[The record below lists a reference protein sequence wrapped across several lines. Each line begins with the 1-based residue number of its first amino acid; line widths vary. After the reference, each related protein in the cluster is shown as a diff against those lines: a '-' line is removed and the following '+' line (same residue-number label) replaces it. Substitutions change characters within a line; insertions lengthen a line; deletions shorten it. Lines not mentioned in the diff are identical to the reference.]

1 MIEKL
6 NRAFVK
12 KLFLD
17 NCSTPLVTLVKPTL
31 KGETYSTYGGG
42 ERGNVIISSSKVI
55 LMCPCNGFE
64 KQELSKDSMD
74 RCICPLCNQG
84 FNSWQRRAKVIL
96 SADTIK
102 DAEKKHSE
110 LNKKDTYRYYAGN
123 YIVKF
128 GGFQN
133 SSDGKPKSREKLLQ
147 TYYVKEKLDGTC
159 GIDIV
164 RLTIN
169 AVANNGDITFEEKYD
184 KWCEVVPGQKIA
196 AYKFTKARG
205 QEEIDI
211 FDAFHI
217 TSDNVTNDECVY
229 FEGATSMIDF
239 IANNPDFAKRT
250 GLDELVMNYL
260 PTSLIPENS
269 LFLLYLYLY
278 SKYPVVELLVKMKYY
293 GLVFGLMEKI
303 CSAYR
308 REDIKASVSSLNKL
322 LNQTSKGSASL
333 SIPSYIG
340 QYLNAKGARIDEYF
354 SWVALNEYESI
365 SKENFE
371 KIIASEAYWYINYYN
386 LLGQLPNII
395 KYGYTLNQVTKYI
408 MKQYMGDGKWS
419 ICQNKVD
426 YRTPHPISSII
437 SLWKDYLEHCELMDI
452 KPDKF
457 PQDVKKA
464 HDDIMTAYKAIED
477 KMVDKELATI
487 ADKYSSYKTTSKHY
501 DVVVPRSVNDFVTE
515 GNNQHNCVGGYVERV
530 RKGMCRVFFIRKID
544 DMETSYIT
552 AECSKSGTLA
562 QIKYR
567 NNISVT
573 NYDEVEY
580 AKAFCKFIMSK
591 GW

>member
-6 NRAFVK
+6 NRAFVR

-17 NCSTPLVTLVKPTL
+17 NCTEPIVTLVKPTL
-31 KGETYSTYGGG
+31 KGETYSSYGGG
-42 ERGNVIISSSKVI
+42 TRGNVVISSKKII

-64 KQELSKDSMD
+64 KQELSGNAVEQ
-74 RCICPLCNQG
+74 CVCPLCNQG
-84 FNSWQRRAKVIL
+84 FNYWMRRARVIL
-96 SADTIK
+96 SADTVK
-102 DAEKKHSE
+102 DAEKKFAE
-110 LNKKDTYRYYAGN
+110 INNKNAARWQQGN
-123 YIVKF
+123 YIVSF
-128 GGFQN
+128 GGYRT
-133 SSDGKPKSREKLLQ
+133 STDGKPKSREKLLQ

-169 AVANNGDITFEEKYD
+169 AVVDDGNITFEEKYD

-196 AYKFTKARG
+196 AYKITKARG
-205 QEEIDI
+205 QEEIDV

-229 FEGATSMIDF
+229 YEGATSMIDF
-239 IANNPDFAKRT
+239 IANNPEFAKRT

-293 GLVFGLMEKI
+293 GLVFGLMDRI

-308 REDIKASVSSLNKL
+308 REDIRASVSSLNKL

-340 QYLNAKGARIDEYF
+340 QYLNAKGAKIDEYF

-371 KIIASEAYWYINYYN
+371 KIISSEAYWYINYYN
-386 LLGQLPNII
+386 QLGQLPNII
-395 KYGYTLNQVTKYI
+395 KYGYTLNQVMKYI
-408 MKQYMGDGKWS
+408 MKQYSNDNKWN
-419 ICQNKVD
+419 IRQNKVD
-426 YRTPHPISSII
+426 YRTPHQITSII
-437 SLWKDYLEHCELMDI
+437 NLWKDYLEHCELMDV

-464 HDDIMTAYKAIED
+464 HDDIISAYKAVKD
-477 KMVDKELATI
+477 KMIDKELAQI

-501 DVVVPRSVNDFVTE
+501 DIVVPRSVNDFVTE
-515 GNNQHNCVGGYVERV
+515 GNNQHNCVGGYVESV
-530 RKGMCRVFFIRKID
+530 RKGRCRVFFIRKID

-552 AECSKSGTLA
+552 AECNKLGQLA

-567 NNISVT
+567 NNLPVT